1 MRSRDN
7 FFMKDK
13 IDAYT
18 NTDSLNLIKNHD
30 VIQLKFL
37 HNIESFGWDG
47 WDLKPLLIKIYMNI
61 YIHSHS
67 PISNTIILFGNLFS
81 LMFDVFLTGLG
92 LV

>member
-7 FFMKDK
+7 FFMKDENVC
-13 IDAYT
+13 IYQYCC
-18 NTDSLNLIKNHD
+18 LNLIKNHD
-30 VIQLKFL
+30 AIQLKFL